1 MARWHKR
8 LSSLTVLSF
17 PRVCCHCLCV
27 STCLVTHTH
36 AHIESSQNGTTLAVN
51 NASSTRSCL
60 QGASRVSVCMSAW
73 VSVCVC
79 GAWVWALSCA
89 TLCNIF
95 FVICFLCV
103 CLFFGV
109 TRQRRL
115 VFVLVACHTH
125 THTLLPACVLVLWLS
140 VSQYL
145 CVRVFQK
152 MLHCFWHARRHRDS
166 LTHAHTQACTQKHT
180 HLHTPAYQ
188 SVEKKY
194 MALPPLGDWLA
205 LCCCHFC
212 CNFMA
217 TFITFICIFTS
228 WIVFVALLLCLTWEF
243 YERLTPFPSCS
254 ATDMHGSKMNF

>member
-8 LSSLTVLSF
+8 LPSPTLPPF

-27 STCLVTHTH
+27 STCLVTHTQTH
-36 AHIESSQNGTTLAVN
+36 TLNRAKMAHRSQWTMPAPH
-51 NASSTRSCL
+51 
-60 QGASRVSVCMSAW
+60 GAAFRALHVFVW

-125 THTLLPACVLVLWLS
+125 THVAVCMCVGFVAKCVAVSVWVCVPENVTLFLARKATPRLS
-140 VSQYL
+140 HS
-145 CVRVFQK
+145 RPHSG
-152 MLHCFWHARRHRDS
+152 LHSKA
-166 LTHAHTQACTQKHT
+166 HT

-188 SVEKKY
+188 SVEKSIWRCHPWV
-194 MALPPLGDWLA
+194 ADWRCA
-205 LCCCHFC
+205 V
-212 CNFMA
+212 A
-217 TFITFICIFTS
+217 TFVVIL
-228 WIVFVALLLCLTWEF
+228 WQHL
-243 YERLTPFPSCS
+243 
-254 ATDMHGSKMNF
+254 

>member
-8 LSSLTVLSF
+8 LPTLPHAPTLSTRVLPLS
-17 PRVCCHCLCV
+17 VCVYLSRHTYTHTHTLNRAKMAQRSQWTMPAPHGAAFRGFTCLCV
-27 STCLVTHTH
+27 HVC
-36 AHIESSQNGTTLAVN
+36 
-51 NASSTRSCL
+51 
-60 QGASRVSVCMSAW
+60 VS
-73 VSVCVC
+73 VC

-125 THTLLPACVLVLWLS
+125 THVAACMCVGFVAKCVAVS
-140 VSQYL
+140 V
-145 CVRVFQK
+145 CVFQK

-180 HLHTPAYQ
+180 HTYTLLRINQ
-188 SVEKKY
+188 LKKSIWRCHPWV
-194 MALPPLGDWLA
+194 ADWRCA
-205 LCCCHFC
+205 V
-212 CNFMA
+212 A
-217 TFITFICIFTS
+217 TFVVIL
-228 WIVFVALLLCLTWEF
+228 WQHL
-243 YERLTPFPSCS
+243 
-254 ATDMHGSKMNF
+254 